1 MEWFFFV
8 LLNAAFFVRPGDLMQ
23 SADFPVY
30 NFTMIACLIL
40 AGPRVVEV
48 ARSWRQSP
56 ITTCVL
62 GMVAACL
69 LSHMSRAYF
78 GRAVE
83 DGIYLVKI
91 IIYYLVFV
99 AIVNSPARLQSFL
112 RWFVVFTLVL
122 TGLAL
127 AHWHELVSIE
137 CLAACQQYE
146 FNSVTGQIEV
156 IPRLRSTGVFNDPND
171 LSMVLI
177 VGVIICLYIIDN
189 AQSGIGTVP
198 LAGAD
203 CDFPVRPEAHILARR
218 TAQFCDQPHGGVLV
232 QAGLEEND
240 AGFGRA
246 ASGHAHPF
254 RGQDDEAGHRR
265 HGRHISTPDP
275 DLVPWVVALPR
286 ESSLWC
292 RHERI
297 QRAPESS
304 PTIVLCTRMPNW
316 GFSAG
321 RCLWAPFTPAT

>member
-189 AQSGIGTVP
+189 ARRGLGRFLW
-198 LAGAD
+198 LAPIATFLYALKLTYSRGGLLNFAISLMVVSWYRLGWKKTMLVSAVLL
-203 CDFPVRPEAHILARR
+203 PAMLIL
-218 TAQFCDQPHGGVLV
+218 FGGRMTKLDIEDTGDTS
-232 QAGLEEND
+232 QHRIQIWSRGLLL
-240 AGFGRA
+240 F
-246 ASGHAHPF
+246 
-254 RGQDDEAGHRR
+254 
-265 HGRHISTPDP
+265 
-275 DLVPWVVALPR
+275 R
-286 ESSLWC
+286 ESPVFGVGMNEFN
-292 RHERI
+292 ERT
-297 QRAPESS
+297 ESS